1 MLKKI
6 LSSALF
12 ILFLITTQQA
22 FCQDSLQVKN
32 IADINEYFGQ
42 LNVQKDSFSL
52 EKGKRKIVASPP
64 GFQPTG
70 ITIKFN
76 IIKYR
81 FLLKNFIINFKKNRI
96 YMC

>member
-52 EKGKRKIVASPP
+52 EKGKKKDSCKPAGFSANGHYYKIQHNKV
-64 GFQPTG
+64 
-70 ITIKFN
+70 
-76 IIKYR
+76 
-81 FLLKNFIINFKKNRI
+81 
-96 YMC
+96 

>member
-32 IADINEYFGQ
+32 IADIQEYFGQ

-52 EKGKRKIVASPP
+52 EKGKRKIVRNGVNSRV
-64 GFQPTG
+64 
-70 ITIKFN
+70 I
-76 IIKYR
+76 IIKQK
-81 FLLKNFIINFKKNRI
+81 FFIAKQ
-96 YMC
+96 